1 MMRNVAI
8 GIDLG
13 FVNIGRGRSDKHTTS
28 ESESESDTASESE
41 PQSESKS
48 EGVHSSRVLRR
59 MDGLVRMVI
68 ANSFM
73 P

>member
-1 MMRNVAI
+1 MRNLVM

-13 FVNIGRGRSDKHTTS
+13 FVNVGRGRSDEHTM
-28 ESESESDTASESE
+28 SESESDSTSDSE

>member
-13 FVNIGRGRSDKHTTS
+13 FVNIGRGPSDKHTT
-28 ESESESDTASESE
+28 SESESDTASESE

-48 EGVHSSRVLRR
+48 DGVHSSRVLRR

-73 P
+73 L

>member
-28 ESESESDTASESE
+28 EPESDTASESE

-59 MDGLVRMVI
+59 MDSLVRIVI